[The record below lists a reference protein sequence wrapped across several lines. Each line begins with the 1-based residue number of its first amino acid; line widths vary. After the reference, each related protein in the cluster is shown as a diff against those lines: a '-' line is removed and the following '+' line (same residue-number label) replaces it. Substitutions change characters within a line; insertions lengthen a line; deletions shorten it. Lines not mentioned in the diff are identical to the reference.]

1 MRQRAMRFEEAE
13 AARRPGTPKGS
24 VFTFITI
31 ERPSTISQPPID
43 RSRLFLIR
51 DVARRS
57 GGFFILERHFRC
69 AC

>member
-1 MRQRAMRFEEAE
+1 
-13 AARRPGTPKGS
+13 
-24 VFTFITI
+24 
-31 ERPSTISQPPID
+31 
-43 RSRLFLIR
+43 LFFIR